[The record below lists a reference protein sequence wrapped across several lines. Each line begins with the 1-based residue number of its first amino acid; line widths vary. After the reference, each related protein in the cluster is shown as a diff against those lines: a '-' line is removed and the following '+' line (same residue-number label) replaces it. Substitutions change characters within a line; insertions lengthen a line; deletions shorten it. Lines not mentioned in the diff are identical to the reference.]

1 MTPNPLSAIGAMA
14 LVLSFNATT
23 AAQDNLDPRDVM
35 DLLGARGE
43 AAFTPS
49 QVAGFGAV
57 FSRMDRNRDG
67 RLSAE
72 EYTGGSRHF
81 AGNAAGAAGFIRAS
95 DADGDGHLSLAEY
108 VENRIITDEAKAIF
122 AAIDP
127 ATDRAS
133 VPAFR
138 WTMAESAFVGSALF
152 ADSILAGAIFDAMD
166 GDGDAVLTLPEYL
179 VVYGQ
184 WARAA
189 GLP

>member
-1 MTPNPLSAIGAMA
+1 MTPNPLSAIGAIA
-14 LVLSFNATT
+14 LVLSCTAAA

-57 FSRMDRNRDG
+57 FFRMDRNRDG

-72 EYTGGSRHF
+72 EYVGGSRHF
-81 AGNAAGAAGFIRAS
+81 AGNAAGATGFIRAS
-95 DADGDGHLSLAEY
+95 DADGDGHLSLEEY
-108 VENRIITDEAKAIF
+108 VQNRIITDEAKAIF
-122 AAIDP
+122 TVIDST
-127 ATDRAS
+127 TDWAS

-138 WTMAESAFVGSALF
+138 WEMAEGAFVGSALF
-152 ADSILAGAIFDAMD
+152 PDTGVAGAIFDAMD
-166 GDGDAVLTLPEYL
+166 RDGNAVLTLPEYL